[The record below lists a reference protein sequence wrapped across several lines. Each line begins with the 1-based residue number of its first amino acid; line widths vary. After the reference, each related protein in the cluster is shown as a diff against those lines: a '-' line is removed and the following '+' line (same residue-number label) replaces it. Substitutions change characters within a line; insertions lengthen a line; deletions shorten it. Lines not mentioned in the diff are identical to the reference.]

1 LAFFSKT
8 NVMIKFFH
16 NLTLFRVI
24 NAIFCWIFRR
34 KYLKNHNIGPW
45 PLVRKTLNDCPPFN
59 QSVPYKEPI
68 SRKTLSIF
76 DRQKFERKKWCID
89 FCPPQNSRHREK
101 LEFLLIAAG
110 FRRCCQMVYIF
121 SN

>member
-89 FCPPQNSRHREK
+89 FCPPPEFSPPWKARVFANCSRFPSVLPDGLH
-101 LEFLLIAAG
+101 
-110 FRRCCQMVYIF
+110 IF
-121 SN
+121 